1 MIGFFANRYLG
12 NPLHRES
19 RSILWQA
26 VQAPLGVTFQP
37 EGPPMPDK
45 QPRASEKF
53 RAFLDGEVS
62 WSTITITEG
71 PRDGILCTLGGK
83 VVKVLKVV

>member
-1 MIGFFANRYLG
+1 
-12 NPLHRES
+12 
-19 RSILWQA
+19 
-26 VQAPLGVTFQP
+26 
-37 EGPPMPDK
+37 MPDK